1 MKKIKEFK
9 NVYLEYPE
17 TLTIDDSLLL
27 LIKEREELLKTK
39 IFVNDE
45 TEELNETLENV
56 RTR

>member
-45 TEELNETLENV
+45 TEELNETIENV

>member
-17 TLTIDDSLLL
+17 TLAIDDSLLL
-27 LIKEREELLKTK
+27 LVKEREELLKTK

-45 TEELNETLENV
+45 TEELNETIENV

>member
-17 TLTIDDSLLL
+17 TLAIDDSLLL

-39 IFVNDE
+39 IVINNE
-45 TEELNETLENV
+45 TDELNETIENV

>member
-17 TLTIDDSLLL
+17 TLVIDDSLLL

-45 TEELNETLENV
+45 TEELNETIENV

>member
-45 TEELNETLENV
+45 TDELNENLENV

>member
-45 TEELNETLENV
+45 TDVLNETIENV

>member
-17 TLTIDDSLLL
+17 TLAIDDSLLL
-27 LIKEREELLKTK
+27 LVKEREELLKTK

-45 TEELNETLENV
+45 NEELNETIENV

>member
-17 TLTIDDSLLL
+17 TLAIDDSLLL

-45 TEELNETLENV
+45 TEELNETIENV